1 MVIPELTDIWQNG
14 NVGLH
19 IAVSM
24 PFGNTYPMAS
34 TFIIGACKAN
44 RSSSYIFIFDCQVS
58 FCIYGISYF
67 AMATGL
73 LCSTSTGL
81 LAIVFFALISPVLS
95 VR

>member
-1 MVIPELTDIWQNG
+1 MKYTEEIFNILSKG
-14 NVGLH
+14 G
-19 IAVSM
+19 
-24 PFGNTYPMAS
+24 
-34 TFIIGACKAN
+34 
-44 RSSSYIFIFDCQVS
+44 SSYIFIFDSQVS

-67 AMATGL
+67 AMAIGL